1 MGMSMYMMSKMTGV
15 VITVSVEDV
24 KLRRSG
30 AYSPATT
37 HDEVEQCEATV
48 SSAMARQVRE
58 IDTKDVYTNTLV
70 TFTMALALSDDDD
83 EICAWSWRSSR
94 MARLSNSKG
103 GAMICNWISFN
114 AWVLVDLELL
124 DVGATEHVS

>member
-37 HDEVEQCEATV
+37 HDEVEQYEATV

-58 IDTKDVYTNTLV
+58 IDTHDVYTNTLV
-70 TFTMALALSDDDD
+70 TFTMASLRSELA
-83 EICAWSWRSSR
+83 A
-94 MARLSNSKG
+94 SK
-103 GAMICNWISFN
+103 WIVILN
-114 AWVLVDLELL
+114 VDMPTPDFL
-124 DVGATEHVS
+124 